1 MPKGWQRE
9 GLGLHEVLDRCLA
22 PSPEQRFATGLE
34 LAHEIELCL
43 EPDAKELL
51 RRPVQGW
58 RFTARQYPLLTVT
71 MLTLIPNLVGA
82 IFNFLY
88 NHRVIVENLP
98 DSEPTFMRIQT
109 IINLIAFPTGIACAG
124 WLAGSVA
131 DATRIDLKRPL
142 TAPELAKQR
151 RRCLNL
157 GNVAAMVGLTL
168 WLIAAPAYPV
178 SLHLMVGFVP
188 LNIYIQFV
196 ASLAICGLIA
206 AAYPFFGVA
215 IVSVRAFYPSLIDRE
230 SMTPEDRDD
239 LKRLSRQTWVYL
251 VLAASVPMIAVLI
264 LAIGKSEN
272 RPALVVLAAGGAF
285 GYAIAITAFRLLQA
299 DLSTLIRTIW
309 NRRER

>member
-1 MPKGWQRE
+1 
-9 GLGLHEVLDRCLA
+9 
-22 PSPEQRFATGLE
+22 
-34 LAHEIELCL
+34 
-43 EPDAKELL
+43 
-51 RRPVQGW
+51 
-58 RFTARQYPLLTVT
+58 
-71 MLTLIPNLVGA
+71 
-82 IFNFLY
+82 
-88 NHRVIVENLP
+88 
-98 DSEPTFMRIQT
+98 
-109 IINLIAFPTGIACAG
+109 
-124 WLAGSVA
+124 LAGSVA

-168 WLIAAPAYPV
+168 WLIAAPAYPI
-178 SLHLMVGFVP
+178 SLHWMVGFVP
-188 LNIYIQFV
+188 LNIYVQFV

-230 SMTPEDRDD
+230 SMMPEDRED

-299 DLSTLIRTIW
+299 DLATLIRTIW